1 MKGLVKVSWL
11 SLVAILAMAVPAMAQ
26 TGGGTTFSGAFG
38 AGLTTLGAAL
48 GIGKLASAAL
58 EGMARQ
64 PEGASNIQTA
74 MIIIGALL
82 EGLAFGALIL
92 GA

>member
-1 MKGLVKVSWL
+1 MNFKMTEN
-11 SLVAILAMAVPAMAQ
+11 AIIVTASVFASAIIAV
-26 TGGGTTFSGAFG
+26 GAS
-38 AGLTTLGAAL
+38 LGATK
-48 GIGKLASAAL
+48 GDSAVATKAL
-58 EGMARQ
+58 ECMARQ
-64 PEGASNIQTA
+64 PEAAGKIQTA